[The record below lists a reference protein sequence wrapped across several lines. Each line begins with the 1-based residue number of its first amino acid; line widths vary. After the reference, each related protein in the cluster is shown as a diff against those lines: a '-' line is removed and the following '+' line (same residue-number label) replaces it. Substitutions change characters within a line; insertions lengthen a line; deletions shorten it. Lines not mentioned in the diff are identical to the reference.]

1 MKIRIIFLIFCKSQ
15 NYSAPWNSEKFW
27 SYFNITISKND
38 VFELWY
44 TFETRLDTIRPDLS
58 RSIPNVLDIF
68 GFSHTSKAKQQLI
81 YPEDKVII

>member
-1 MKIRIIFLIFCKSQ
+1 M
-15 NYSAPWNSEKFW
+15 
-27 SYFNITISKND
+27 SKND

-81 YPEDKVII
+81 YPKDKVII